1 MKIFV
6 GNLSYEVED
15 RDLTIL
21 FSKFGKVSSVK
32 IIRNIFSQTSRG
44 YGFVD
49 MPWVI
54 EAQKAL
60 ENLNKYEFMGK
71 NLIVNEA
78 KPILD

>member
-6 GNLSYEVED
+6 GNLSFEVED

-21 FSKFGKVSSVK
+21 FSRFGKVSSVK
-32 IIRNIFSQTSRG
+32 IIRNLFSQTSKG

-49 MPWVI
+49 MPWII
-54 EAQKAL
+54 EAQKAVD
-60 ENLNKYEFMGK
+60 NLNKLEFRGN
-71 NLIVNEA
+71 NLVVNEA